1 MSRRKACLMINEEN
15 ENRGKPSARIQDV
28 AERAGVSTMTV
39 SLALR
44 EGGEK
49 RMAPETRERILR
61 IARELNYQPN
71 ARARAFRLGR
81 TNVIGLYAGY
91 GYINVRTPFFTE
103 IVSGLQEGCEEMRK
117 DLLLHGIFHGT
128 SPEDIY
134 KELADGRIDGLV
146 VTIPPHGPLATKLVQ
161 SGLAVVAVTDAVEGL
176 PSVVAD
182 DAGGMREVVKHL
194 YDRGHRR
201 IEFVMSPAQPVS
213 ALRRRDA
220 FWSAC
225 AELGIVSSLATLE
238 TEEEVG
244 PLVQGAKGRGITA
257 FACWNDV
264 VARRVLDAARVH
276 GLSVPQDLAITG
288 FDGCPLPFADPFPL
302 TTVAAPWAEA
312 ARRAVGQ
319 IDAILR
325 GDATSLE
332 TVLPV
337 RFVVGATT

>member
-1 MSRRKACLMINEEN
+1 MINEEG
-15 ENRGKPSARIQDV
+15 ESRGKPIVRIQDV

-44 EGGEK
+44 EGGAK
-49 RMAPETRERILR
+49 RMSPDTRERVLR

-91 GYINVRTPFFTE
+91 GYINVRSPFFTE
-103 IVSGLQEGCEEMRK
+103 IVSGLQEGCEEMRR
-117 DLLLHGIFHGT
+117 DLLLHGVFHGT

-134 KELADGRIDGLV
+134 MELADGRIDGLV
-146 VTIPPHGPLATKLVQ
+146 VTIPPQGPLATKLVQ

-182 DAGGMREVVKHL
+182 DAGGMLEVVKHL
-194 YDRGHRR
+194 YEKGHRR
-201 IEFVMSPAQPVS
+201 IEFVLSPAQPVS

-220 FWSAC
+220 FWKAC
-225 AELGIVSSLATLE
+225 ADFGIVSSLTVIEANDDVT
-238 TEEEVG
+238 
-244 PLVQGAKGRGITA
+244 PLVSGAKERGITA
-257 FACWNDV
+257 FACWNDI
-264 VARRVLDAARVH
+264 VARLTIDAARQN
-276 GLSVPQDLAITG
+276 GLRVPEDIAVVG
-288 FDGCPLPFADPFPL
+288 FDGCPMPITEPFPL

-312 ARRAVGQ
+312 ARLAVSL

-325 GDATSLE
+325 GESVAME

-337 RFVVGATT
+337 RFVPGATT